1 MSNIAKKSATAKQ
14 VLANHYFTR
23 GVRDKIAERGFD
35 CEYDSWSPRAQAL
48 YEWGRQYVAA
58 SGSDFMHT
66 KYGPGNK
73 RVNPVAIRRFCRQT
87 MEGVYC

>member
-23 GVRDKIAERGFD
+23 GVKDKLADRGFD
-35 CEYDSWSPRAQAL
+35 CAYEDWNTRAQSM
-48 YEWGRQYVAA
+48 YEWGRQYAA
-58 SGSDFMHT
+58 ACGEHFTPT

-73 RVNPVAIRRFCRQT
+73 RVSPVAIRRFTIQCH
-87 MEGVYC
+87 EGVYC